1 MQAPSW
7 KHNHYLLFHYS
18 YRIAKLDKRI
28 GNCTVLAC
36 NKWQPIF
43 SECEAA
49 LGFSGDAAN
58 DVMSAWSKLAR
69 DSFQANG
76 ESSTMQILS
85 DRRSNSLTGMYGRTV
100 KMPVDLIPLERARA
114 RSSVLGNET
123 TVVQNTSLKSRRFL
137 SQSSDSVCA
146 CSHPKSNSKPEISE
160 PLNLEE
166 SVYTAHLSGG
176 PITISPSPYAPQADA
191 NPLSMSRR
199 PHSDP
204 EDSMSGRGFDD
215 TLQAESQ
222 DVKSTIRT
230 YVDKVKC
237 KRYFSFSISIGGS
250 FVPSPMTSFSLVSS
264 PRMPPG
270 KKQSSERSR
279 ISSPKS
285 GKDQ

>member
-1 MQAPSW
+1 MTLHSITFPLS
-7 KHNHYLLFHYS
+7 S
-18 YRIAKLDKRI
+18 RRIAKLDKRI

-69 DSFQANG
+69 DTFQTKG
-76 ESSTMQILS
+76 ESSTKQVLA
-85 DRRSNSLTGMYGRTV
+85 DRRSNSLQGMYGRNV

-114 RSSVLGNET
+114 LSSIPPVLSSET
-123 TVVQNTSLKSRRFL
+123 VVVQNASLRSKRFL
-137 SQSSDSVCA
+137 SQSSDSLCA
-146 CSHPKSNSKPEISE
+146 CSHPKSKLQPEISE

-166 SVYTAHLSGG
+166 SVYTAHLSRD
-176 PITISPSPYAPQADA
+176 PLTISSSPYAPQADA

-204 EDSMSGRGFDD
+204 EDSMSSSVFED

-222 DVKSTIRT
+222 DTKATIQT
-230 YVDKVKC
+230 YIDKVKC
-237 KRYFSFSISIGGS
+237 RQCFCICSRL
-250 FVPSPMTSFSLVSS
+250 VPSPLSSVSWYLIMSGGSKGGSMGSLF
-264 PRMPPG
+264 
-270 KKQSSERSR
+270 
-279 ISSPKS
+279 
-285 GKDQ
+285 

>member
-1 MQAPSW
+1 MSQWVARGNIQQIGCMGLNIICPSGLLMLAPSW
-7 KHNHYLLFHYS
+7 KHNYYLLFH

-58 DVMSAWSKLAR
+58 DVKSAWSKLAR

-76 ESSTMQILS
+76 ENSLKQILT

-114 RSSVLGNET
+114 RTSVLGNET
-123 TVVQNTSLKSRRFL
+123 TVVQNASLKSKRFL
-137 SQSSDSVCA
+137 SQSSDSVCT
-146 CSHPKSNSKPEISE
+146 CSHPKSISKPEISE

-176 PITISPSPYAPQADA
+176 PLTISPSPYAPQADA
-191 NPLSMSRR
+191 NPLSMNRR

-204 EDSMSGRGFDD
+204 EDSSMSGRGFDD

-222 DVKSTIRT
+222 DAKSTIRT

-237 KRYFSFSISIGGS
+237 KQFQFQY
-250 FVPSPMTSFSLVSS
+250 
-264 PRMPPG
+264 
-270 KKQSSERSR
+270 
-279 ISSPKS
+279 
-285 GKDQ
+285 